1 MGKRKSP
8 ETEIRSGVGDSS
20 QHELDC
26 LNQLVNNNVCGCT
39 MTIFLLRLV
48 LEQYHGEKK
57 FKLLFFMM
65 IIFVLFI
72 NNFVSV
78 FGCCCCLNI
87 LKRDLL

>member
-20 QHELDC
+20 QHELDG
-26 LNQLVNNNVCGCT
+26 LNQLVNNNVCGRA

-48 LEQYHGEKK
+48 LKQCLCGVRINE
-57 FKLLFFMM
+57 LFFMM

-72 NNFVSV
+72 FVSV